1 MITVNKIKS
10 SDVAYGSVPASL
22 TELIDLGT
30 VYTYNH
36 IVIMSS
42 LDTSVTVKIGDNEIV
57 IPANKN
63 IVLDNVPYNGVIS
76 YKYNSAPGS
85 GNLNI
90 IYS

>member
-10 SDVAYGSVPASL
+10 SDVAYGTVPAAL
-22 TELIDLGT
+22 TTLINLGT
-30 VYTYNH
+30 IVTYNH
-36 IVIMSS
+36 LIIMST
-42 LDTSVTVKIGDNEIV
+42 LDTSVTIKIGDNEIV

-63 IVLDNVPYNGVIS
+63 IAMDNVPYNGIIS